1 MQETIVQID
10 ACEKR
15 VEDHVRAVIDKNEEL
30 ELQIKVLNARN
41 ETLVNQIK
49 NDEHQTKKKFKA
61 MDEKIFEL
69 HNLLRDEDLSSD
81 ADEVKELLEDPESA
95 V

>member
-1 MQETIVQID
+1 
-10 ACEKR
+10 
-15 VEDHVRAVIDKNEEL
+15 
-30 ELQIKVLNARN
+30 
-41 ETLVNQIK
+41 
-49 NDEHQTKKKFKA
+49 

-95 V
+95 VQKSDDTSSMRTAG